1 MWRSATA
8 PSNCCANFFI
18 LLASERAK
26 NAGAFFSK
34 SDLQYAFLKM
44 KTVIS
49 IGLATLAWLDGA
61 SAELKIASL
70 STITTEIAQN
80 VGGAAVQVTPLI
92 KAGMD
97 PHDFQPS
104 PWDVRE
110 IEAADLVLLTGKGME
125 GYLTKLEDA
134 IGNKAKFVDV
144 GAEIPTLTLQ
154 EGNRIVEDPHW
165 WHSVANMKK
174 ATSVIRRHFAEAD
187 PANKALYA
195 KNAAAYLAKL
205 TDLEKWVRQEVA
217 MLPRDQR
224 KLVTSHDALQYFAQ
238 EYSFKIF
245 AIEGVSTQD
254 QPSSKRVTDLINTI
268 REQQVKAVFFESIEN
283 PKVITEITKETGAK
297 IGGELFV
304 DGLGEKEVSTYSDMI
319 RHNIQTI
326 VKNLK

>member
-1 MWRSATA
+1 M
-8 PSNCCANFFI
+8 
-18 LLASERAK
+18 
-26 NAGAFFSK
+26 
-34 SDLQYAFLKM
+34 
-44 KTVIS
+44 
-49 IGLATLAWLDGA
+49 

-134 IGNKAKFVDV
+134 VGNKARFVDV

-154 EGNRIVEDPHW
+154 EGDRIVEDPHW

-174 ATSVIRRHFAEAD
+174 ATSVIRRHFAAAD

-217 MLPRDQR
+217 KLPRDQR

-254 QPSSKRVTDLINTI
+254 QPSSKKVTDLINTI

-283 PKVITEITKETGAK
+283 PKVMTEITRETGAK

-304 DGLGEKEVSTYSDMI
+304 DGLGEKEASTYSDMI